1 MKIAIIACESFK
13 REMEHLVLDDPDI
26 VHKEFLEFGLH
37 EYPQELKAKVI
48 EKVNQLEGQVDAVL
62 LGYGT
67 CQSLKDVHMQMR
79 VPTIMFEEDDCVG
92 VFLTSPEYEKER
104 KKCTGTWFATPYFSE
119 MGTEWFKADMR
130 KKMGPSADEIDTKYV
145 LKLLFDGYSRCLY
158 VHTGVGDREY
168 FEAHAKMFAD
178 ELGLRTESRD
188 GTMSRLEDAIK
199 RTKELA
205 RENQRSST
213 F

>member
-13 REMEHLVLDDPDI
+13 REMDHLVQNDSDI
-26 VHKEFLEFGLH
+26 VHKEYLEFGLH

-119 MGTEWFKADMR
+119 MGTEWFKD
-130 KKMGPSADEIDTKYV
+130 V

-188 GTMSRLEDAIK
+188 GTISRLEDAIK